1 MPDRSE
7 WYFGLPESFDP
18 NEGDTL
24 YGYSEG
30 WDGEVA
36 FTRFGEFGVE
46 ISEMGE
52 LIATFPDQGLM
63 YIYEQEGPIL
73 MALVDVGKYLGS
85 LPIDKVATMPNG
97 GFSVIGLLEHLRAE
111 KLAMMLTITFGELNR
126 FNVVVMDENGEQQVA
141 KDVDGVDFTKG
152 ITGDLG
158 IKEHSISFEVTRYG
172 DDLFMAFGERKG
184 KKASMVSVESSL
196 FVDFEDDVFGEDH
209 GRLQKLA
216 RKIIL
221 N

>member
-1 MPDRSE
+1 
-7 WYFGLPESFDP
+7 
-18 NEGDTL
+18 
-24 YGYSEG
+24 
-30 WDGEVA
+30 
-36 FTRFGEFGVE
+36 
-46 ISEMGE
+46 
-52 LIATFPDQGLM
+52 
-63 YIYEQEGPIL
+63 
-73 MALVDVGKYLGS
+73 
-85 LPIDKVATMPNG
+85 MPNG